1 MVHEEVTEACLPRR
15 ESRQAATSDQ
25 HQHQGN
31 RSMVVPIKAGD
42 LLTWRD
48 LAEKEVGFRR
58 PQTSRYCIRIPI
70 RSSDRKSRWDEVQ
83 MGRPV

>member
-48 LAEKEVGFRR
+48 LAKKEVGF
-58 PQTSRYCIRIPI
+58 PEAPDIALLHPDSHQIIRQ
-70 RSSDRKSRWDEVQ
+70 EVE
-83 MGRPV
+83 MG